1 MQVKMQLILVRL
13 KVHVHVQVHAF
24 NDLTFFWLEKTPA
37 LRKTPRLFEVLLR
50 ELGYTKGKLNDI
62 LL

>member
-1 MQVKMQLILVRL
+1 MQLILWDWS
-13 KVHVHVQVHAF
+13 KHFGNNQVHAF
-24 NDLTFFWLEKTPA
+24 NLLTFSWLEKTPV
-37 LRKTPRLFEVLLR
+37 LRKTPRPFEVLLR